1 MANPTPFSLC
11 NSKSS
16 EKTTVKGGLRRRGKK
31 VGGWAEDDGVE
42 VAAADE
48 LYSSVTGPVR
58 FSRLAFRVVP
68 RCV

>member
-1 MANPTPFSLC
+1 MREEC
-11 NSKSS
+11 
-16 EKTTVKGGLRRRGKK
+16 GG
-31 VGGWAEDDGVE
+31 GGAEDDGVE

-48 LYSSVTGPVR
+48 LGSSATGPVR